1 MSSDQ
6 TMQNFL
12 DELASSA
19 STPGG
24 GGAAALAGAMGA
36 ALVSMVCNLTIGK
49 EKFAG
54 VEADMQQLLA
64 KAEALRARLTE
75 MMAEDVKA
83 FDMVMAAYRLPRGT
97 DADKA
102 ARTDAI
108 QEASKKA
115 TMVPLAAARACADV
129 IELCGPA
136 AEKGNP
142 NVVSDAGVAVLCGQA
157 GLKSAALNVLINLGA
172 IRDQDFVSKHR
183 AELDQILAEHD
194 SLANE
199 VYQLVKGK
207 LQ

>member
-1 MSSDQ
+1 
-6 TMQNFL
+6 MQNFL
-12 DELASSA
+12 DELASSS

-54 VEADMQQLLA
+54 VEADMQELLA
-64 KAEALRARLTE
+64 KAEDLRARLTE
-75 MMAEDVKA
+75 MMAEDVRA
-83 FDMVMAAYRLPRGT
+83 FDMVMAAYRLPKGT

-142 NVVSDAGVAVLCGQA
+142 NVVSDAGVAVLCAQA

-172 IRDQDFVSKHR
+172 IKDQDFAGKHR
-183 AELDQILAEHD
+183 AELDRILSEHD